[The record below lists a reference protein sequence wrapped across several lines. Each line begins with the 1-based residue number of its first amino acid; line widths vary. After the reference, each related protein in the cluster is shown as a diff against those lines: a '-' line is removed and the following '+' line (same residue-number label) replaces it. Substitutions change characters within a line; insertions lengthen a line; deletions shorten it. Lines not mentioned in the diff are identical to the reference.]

1 MTTPVMEEG
10 TVLWEPSAERIRAAK
25 ISAFMDWL
33 RTDRGVEA
41 EDYADL
47 HRWSVDEVEQFW
59 AAIRRYF
66 GVGSDTGT
74 EPVLVRGNGA
84 EHARWVP
91 NLRLNYVDSLL
102 DHPDDDVAVI
112 DWGEERRPASLTYGE
127 LRAQAGAM
135 ARSLVGLGVGPG
147 DRVAAVMTNSVPAI
161 VAFLAT
167 ASIGA
172 VWSSCA
178 PEFGTEG
185 MLDRF
190 SQIEPTVLVAV
201 EGYRY
206 GGRHYSLD
214 HKIEALEASLP
225 TVVATVV
232 VPSEPDP
239 DNRLAAP
246 PARVR
251 RLTWASMLAE
261 PAPLQP
267 TPVAFEHPLWILYSS
282 GTTGLPKPIV
292 QGHGGI
298 VLEHLKAVSFHCDL
312 GRGDRFF
319 WFTTTGW
326 MMWNFLMSGLLV
338 GATILCY
345 DGNPAW
351 PDPGALWRMASELS
365 ITYFGTSAPFIE
377 SCRKGDIV
385 PRRDAGA
392 NVIRTVGSTGAPL
405 SPEGFVWANSTV
417 GDDVLVASMS
427 GGTDVCTGFLGACPL
442 LPVRVGELQCA
453 QLGAAVDS
461 YDENGRSV
469 VGEVGELVITEPM
482 PSMPT
487 GLYGDQDGS
496 RLHDSY
502 FATFPDVW
510 RHGDWVK
517 LTPEGG
523 AVIYGRSDATLNRGG
538 VRMGTAEFYRVIE
551 ALPDVADSLVVDTS
565 ELGREGELVLLV
577 VPATDASTVATTK
590 LSEATVSQLRQVIR
604 EQLSPRHV
612 PNRIIG
618 VPALP
623 HTINGKRI
631 EVPVRKMLLGTPI
644 DRAVA
649 ASALDRP
656 EALHSLLEV
665 VSANG
670 LLPSGTPPT

>member
-1 MTTPVMEEG
+1 MSSPVIDEG
-10 TVLWEPSAERIRAAK
+10 AILWEPSAERIRAAK
-25 ISAFMDWL
+25 LSAFMDWV
-33 RTDRGVEA
+33 RTDLGIDA
-41 EDYADL
+41 GDYAAL
-47 HRWSVDEVEQFW
+47 QRWSVEEIEEFW
-59 AAIRRYF
+59 GAIRRYF
-66 GVGSDTGT
+66 GVGSDEGS

-84 EHARWVP
+84 EHARWFP

-102 DHPDDDVAVI
+102 GHPDEDVAVI

-135 ARSLVGLGVGPG
+135 ARALVGLGVGPG

-161 VAFLAT
+161 VAFVAT

-190 SQIEPTVLVAV
+190 TQIEPTVLVAV
-201 EGYRY
+201 AGYRY
-206 GGRHYSLD
+206 GGRYYPLD
-214 HKIEALEASLP
+214 RKIESLEAARP

-232 VPSEPDP
+232 VPGEADP
-239 DNRLAAP
+239 DDRLAEP
-246 PARVR
+246 PGHIR
-251 RLTWASMLAE
+251 RLSWSSMLAE
-261 PAPLQP
+261 AAPLRP
-267 TPVAFEHPLWILYSS
+267 VPVAFEHPLWILYSS

-298 VLEHLKAVSFHCDL
+298 VLEHLKSVSLHCDL
-312 GRGDRFF
+312 GPGDRFF

-326 MMWNFLMSGLLV
+326 MMWNFLVGGLLV

-345 DGNPAW
+345 DGNPTW

-392 NVIRTVGSTGAPL
+392 TTIRTVGSTGAPL
-405 SPEGFVWANSTV
+405 SPEGFVWADSAV

-461 YDENGRSV
+461 YDEAGRSV
-469 VGEVGELVITEPM
+469 VGEVGELVITQPM

-487 GLYGDQDGS
+487 ELYGDEDGS

-517 LTPEGG
+517 LTPGGG

-551 ALPDVADSLVVDTS
+551 ALAEVADSLVVDTS

-577 VPATDASTVATTK
+577 VPAIDPSTVAATG
-590 LSEATVSQLRQVIR
+590 LSETTVNQLRQVIR
-604 EQLSPRHV
+604 DQLSPRHV
-612 PNRIIG
+612 PNRILG

-656 EALHSLLEV
+656 DALQALLDV
-665 VSANG
+665 LSAHE
-670 LLPSGTPPT
+670 LLPVGTVPS

>member
-1 MTTPVMEEG
+1 MTSPVVSEG
-10 TVLWEPSAERIRAAK
+10 AVLWEPSAERVGTAK
-25 ISAFMDWL
+25 ISAFMAWL
-33 RTDRGVEA
+33 QSDLGIDVH
-41 EDYADL
+41 DYAEL
-47 HRWSVDEVEQFW
+47 WRWSIDEVEQFW

-66 GVGSDTGT
+66 DVGAADGA

-84 EHARWVP
+84 EHAEWFP
-91 NLRLNYVDSLL
+91 NLALNYVDGILQY
-102 DHPDDDVAVI
+102 PDDHIAVI
-112 DWGEERRPASLTYGE
+112 DWGEERQPSLLTYGE
-127 LRAQAGAM
+127 LRARAGAV
-135 ARSLVGLGVGPG
+135 AHALVSLGIGRG

-190 SQIEPTVLVAV
+190 TQIEPTVLVAV

-206 GGRHYSLD
+206 GGRYYSLRQ
-214 HKIEALEASLP
+214 KIETLEQALPS
-225 TVVATVV
+225 VVATVV

-239 DNRLAAP
+239 DNQLSP
-246 PARVR
+246 PPDRVR
-251 RLTWASMLAE
+251 RLTWESMLAE
-261 PAPLQP
+261 PAPLGP
-267 TPVAFEHPLWILYSS
+267 IPVAFEHPLWILYSS

-298 VLEHLKAVSFHCDL
+298 VLEHLKAVSLHCDL
-312 GRGDRFF
+312 GPGDRFF

-326 MMWNFLMSGLLV
+326 MMWNFLVGGLLT
-338 GATILCY
+338 GTTICCY
-345 DGNPAW
+345 DGNPTW
-351 PDPGALWRMASELS
+351 PDHGALWRMASELS

-377 SCRKGDIV
+377 SCRKGGV
-385 PRRDAGA
+385 TPRDAGSSS
-392 NVIRTVGSTGAPL
+392 IHTLGSTGAPL
-405 SPEGFVWANSTV
+405 SPEGFVWANSAV

-427 GGTDVCTGFLGACPL
+427 GGTDVCTGFLGACPT

-453 QLGAAVDS
+453 QLGAAVEA
-461 YDENGRSV
+461 YDDEGRSV
-469 VGEVGELVITEPM
+469 VNEVGELVITQPM

-487 GLYGDQDGS
+487 ELYGDDDGS

-523 AVIYGRSDATLNRGG
+523 AVVYGRSDATLNRGG
-538 VRMGTAEFYRVIE
+538 VRMGTSEFYRVIE
-551 ALPDVADSLVVDTS
+551 ALPEVADSLVVDTS

-577 VPATDASTVATTK
+577 VPAAEASTVDSTG
-590 LSEATVSQLRQVIR
+590 LSEEMVGQLRDVIR

-631 EVPVRKMLLGTPI
+631 EVPVRKILLGAPI
-644 DRAVA
+644 ERAVA

-656 EALHSLLEV
+656 EVLQGLLDV
-665 VSANG
+665 LSYNG
-670 LLPSGTPPT
+670 LIDPEASS

>member
-1 MTTPVMEEG
+1 MTSPAVVEG
-10 TVLWEPSAERIRAAK
+10 TVLWEPSAERVDAAK
-25 ISAFMDWL
+25 ISAFISWL
-33 RTDRGVEA
+33 RTDLGVEVS
-41 EDYADL
+41 DYAEL
-47 HRWSVDEVEQFW
+47 WRWSVDELEQFW

-66 GVGSDTGT
+66 GVGSDD
-74 EPVLVRGNGA
+74 EADPVLVRGNGA
-84 EHARWVP
+84 EHTVWFP
-91 NLRLNYVDSLL
+91 NLRLNYVDGLL

-112 DWGEERRPASLTYGE
+112 NWGEKRGPTSVTYGE
-127 LRAQAGAM
+127 LRAQVGAM
-135 ARSLVGLGVGPG
+135 AHALVGLGVGPG
-147 DRVAAVMTNSVPAI
+147 DRVAAVLTNSVPAV

-190 SQIEPTVLVAV
+190 TQIEPTVLVAV

-206 GGRHYSLD
+206 GGRYYSLN
-214 HKIEALEASLP
+214 HKIEALETSLP

-239 DNRLAAP
+239 DNPLAAP
-246 PARVR
+246 PAHVR
-251 RLTWASMLAE
+251 RLNWASMLAE

-292 QGHGGI
+292 HGHGGI
-298 VLEHLKAVSFHCDL
+298 VLEHLKSVSLHCDL

-345 DGNPAW
+345 DGNPTW

-377 SCRKGDIV
+377 SCRKADIV

-405 SPEGFVWANSTV
+405 SPEGFVWANSAV
-417 GDDVLVASMS
+417 SDDVLVASMS

-442 LPVRVGELQCA
+442 LPVHVGELQCA

-461 YDENGRSV
+461 YDENGRPV
-469 VGEVGELVITEPM
+469 VGEVGELVITQPM

-487 GLYGDQDGS
+487 ELYGDQDGS

-517 LTPEGG
+517 LTPGGG

-577 VPATDASTVATTK
+577 VPAAGASTVADTG
-590 LSEATVSQLRQVIR
+590 LSEETVGQLRGVIR

-631 EVPVRKMLLGTPI
+631 EVPVRKILLGAPVG
-644 DRAVA
+644 RAVA

-656 EALHSLLEV
+656 DALG
-665 VSANG
+665 G
-670 LLPSGTPPT
+670 LLHVLAANDLISAEGSAS